1 MSGDR
6 TLAPSP
12 TRWRRAWRAGLR
24 PSATWLWPAAGFGAL
39 ALALDGLR
47 DALGDGLADASA
59 DAGVGSPGID
69 VRPGAVTPDAWLE
82 LAVGWLAA
90 GLWVAGALAVA
101 VALLS
106 RRLGLVSPLERRR
119 LGAAEDRPGVL
130 VRLVLVAVVITGLA
144 LGLQG
149 VLAGAAR
156 AVDASEAGLAAL
168 WLGWAAR
175 AAGALGLGLGLGAGV
190 ELWLDRRERR
200 QRLRQS
206 PQQLLDELRE
216 GARAWGGPPR

>member
-12 TRWRRAWRAGLR
+12 SRWRRAWRAGLR
-24 PSATWLWPAAGFGAL
+24 PSAAWLWPAAGFGAL
-39 ALALDGLR
+39 ALVLDGLR
-47 DALGDGLADASA
+47 EASADASA

-69 VRPGAVTPDAWLE
+69 VRPGAVTPGAWLE
-82 LAVGWLAA
+82 LVVEWLAVGL
-90 GLWVAGALAVA
+90 LVAGALAVT

-175 AAGALGLGLGLGAGV
+175 GAGALGLGLGLGAGV